1 MPSVSMD
8 RSTKPTFTSIDFA
21 FEALFTKSVN
31 MIMLRRLWT
40 VSLAG
45 WTVLLRKIT
54 AEMTSAICFAGE
66 TASCETEVLERQELC
81 PCAISTENGTSM
93 TPTWRSKK
101 CRVWL
106 AKSTIPNAGL
116 AVFSGQTFAVGDTIL
131 DIGDHTIPIVDF
143 SLFHG
148 KGYEPVWQDY
158 TWKGYIARADNEG
171 LLKVEVISCGIGAVA
186 NCILD
191 FQNIEEGRG
200 VQSIPVGMHRAKDPG
215 AGAFTEYHSR
225 FATAKTD
232 IEAGAEL
239 FVSYGRN
246 WYVTRMMR
254 ILCSF

>member
-1 MPSVSMD
+1 MAIALLSGSSLFQSIAASDLTTALLKEESSAEYRIEKVADEVPNGSSSLVKNLTSYGPS
-8 RSTKPTFTSIDFA
+8 T
-21 FEALFTKSVN
+21 
-31 MIMLRRLWT
+31 
-40 VSLAG
+40 
-45 WTVLLRKIT
+45 
-54 AEMTSAICFAGE
+54 
-66 TASCETEVLERQELC
+66 
-81 PCAISTENGTSM
+81 GTD
-93 TPTWRSKK
+93 K
-101 CRVWL
+101 CRLWL

-148 KGYEPVWQDY
+148 KGYEPVWHDY
-158 TWKGYIARADNEG
+158 AWKGYIARADNEG
-171 LLKVEVISCGIGAVA
+171 IIDVEVLSSGIGAVA